1 MLIIFSVLFQYH
13 GFAVSYESGIDNVP
27 RFDAHIEIYGLNKTV
42 RVQYDSPYIKGLPI
56 TMHIVENVNG
66 ALKET
71 TVRKTYEDAYTLEM
85 KELYAVVSEGKPIK
99 TTAADAREDLGIFKM
114 ILTKGNY
121 VDVVN
126 GL

>member
-1 MLIIFSVLFQYH
+1 
-13 GFAVSYESGIDNVP
+13 
-27 RFDAHIEIYGLNKTV
+27 
-42 RVQYDSPYIKGLPI
+42 
-56 TMHIVENVNG
+56 MHIVENVNG